1 MHECAADV
9 GQVTAPAGGRRRTQT
24 APAAPA
30 GAVPPGGGPLPDFRQ
45 EGVGLQQLVRERR
58 GGLDR
63 PRALQLGG
71 GDTGKSLARTA
82 IKCVVQHV

>member
-45 EGVGLQQLVRERR
+45 EGTR
-58 GGLDR
+58 
-63 PRALQLGG
+63 
-71 GDTGKSLARTA
+71 
-82 IKCVVQHV
+82 